1 MPASNS
7 TQQGGG
13 YWWHGAAAELPAGA
27 TTTIVPMVGSMTP
40 VVTKLNIMAL
50 QAGGGGTVTVQ
61 FNDGITA
68 RPIATP
74 SVSGAS
80 VAAGV
85 ALLEFD
91 MHEMKCVGKPT
102 DRVEVTVPVGVA
114 ISSFYIAG
122 YRDAVDNQEI

>member
-13 YWWHGAAAELPAGA
+13 FWWHGAAAELPAAA
-27 TTTIVPMVGSMTP
+27 TTTVIARVASMTP

-50 QAGGGGTVTVQ
+50 QAGGGGSIIVQ

-68 RPIATP
+68 RPFASHT
-74 SVSGAS
+74 VSGGS

-85 ALLEFD
+85 AMLD
-91 MHEMKCVGKPT
+91 IDVHEMKCVGKPT
-102 DRVEVTVPVGVA
+102 DRVEVIVPAGVA

-122 YRDAVDNQEI
+122 YRDAVDTQEV